1 MATETQTIE
10 VVNPKT
16 GDKYDLQ
23 APIDATDDEIQAE
36 VNRFEASLKSS
47 PEGEGQA
54 DGPTLGNMQDAMN
67 KALPKNLRSMV
78 GELTPLPDPTA
89 PAYDPLSG
97 SRGAAIM
104 TGATA
109 GAFAGAPAGPAGILG
124 GGILGAMAGS
134 YGSDA
139 LVDAQKNLLNVGA
152 LQDYRIPSLD
162 EREQRAKTEALYEA
176 GFGAAGQSLGPLVR
190 GAGNAFLDFGLGV
203 GRKEKDIAREAAAQ
217 GVKLGIPEISRYGLV
232 QESANILGRFPI
244 IGESFKMAQAARKGA
259 IDRVSDSLFTRV
271 GPIVS
276 TAKQGINMMAAGKK
290 SFKQFRDRANTLY
303 DIALNLADKNKAK
316 FDASEIVA
324 LARSTKANKL
334 AAQPTRYGFKDI
346 EIPGSPIASLSSVK
360 SPAFGPTKKRAL
372 TLKRS
377 VKGQQEAAKDFMELV
392 SDMGKLDKSQ
402 NIRQLDELAG
412 RLDSVINAGKKDRDS
427 SFMNEALAL
436 KEAIEV
442 AMRTTGDV
450 EVGKAFKAADNYFT
464 TNMKKTFETATAK
477 RFERVDKKSFKVGFA
492 EPGSLE
498 ADELY
503 KALISTDS
511 PMRIRNLRRIL
522 GPEKSIELFKA
533 AQRTKI
539 DEALADG
546 MRNIGKDG
554 FDKNAFF
561 KKLGVSNPSSSEAQT
576 TLELFKGGFK
586 DTAKA
591 TREVMRG
598 SKANLTDIKKFGE
611 LAERALQ
618 QGVPDVSTFI
628 ARRATLGG
636 FKSVLKAFVPLAGAS
651 AFSGVSP
658 GLIFVGYY
666 LTRRGA
672 DALAN
677 PRIFK
682 SLQQVMRY
690 ENQPKLKAAAMLRA
704 IQLTPESVAGKQQQY
719 EDMSAPAPEENP
731 VRPPIR

>member
-1 MATETQTIE
+1 M
-10 VVNPKT
+10 
-16 GDKYDLQ
+16 
-23 APIDATDDEIQAE
+23 
-36 VNRFEASLKSS
+36 
-47 PEGEGQA
+47 
-54 DGPTLGNMQDAMN
+54 
-67 KALPKNLRSMV
+67 
-78 GELTPLPDPTA
+78 
-89 PAYDPLSG
+89 
-97 SRGAAIM
+97 
-104 TGATA
+104 
-109 GAFAGAPAGPAGILG
+109 
-124 GGILGAMAGS
+124 
-134 YGSDA
+134 
-139 LVDAQKNLLNVGA
+139 
-152 LQDYRIPSLD
+152 
-162 EREQRAKTEALYEA
+162 
-176 GFGAAGQSLGPLVR
+176 
-190 GAGNAFLDFGLGV
+190 
-203 GRKEKDIAREAAAQ
+203 
-217 GVKLGIPEISRYGLV
+217 
-232 QESANILGRFPI
+232 
-244 IGESFKMAQAARKGA
+244 
-259 IDRVSDSLFTRV
+259 
-271 GPIVS
+271 
-276 TAKQGINMMAAGKK
+276 
-290 SFKQFRDRANTLY
+290 
-303 DIALNLADKNKAK
+303 
-316 FDASEIVA
+316 
-324 LARSTKANKL
+324 
-334 AAQPTRYGFKDI
+334 
-346 EIPGSPIASLSSVK
+346 
-360 SPAFGPTKKRAL
+360 
-372 TLKRS
+372 
-377 VKGQQEAAKDFMELV
+377 KGQQEAAKDFMELV